1 MRLID
6 ASFVHAGMCTSLFS
20 DTEFERQVEER
31 TSLGRWEYPDDLK
44 GLLIYLASSASDFMT
59 RGSVIIDGGVIGK

>member
-1 MRLID
+1 
-6 ASFVHAGMCTSLFS
+6 MCTSLFN
-20 DTEFERQVEER
+20 DREFERKIEER

-59 RGSVIIDGGVIGK
+59 GESVIIDGGVIGR